1 MKATNLGGTIA
12 IEGNYSEVSKLTI
25 VLERYVIDNPDSD
38 DVDLVKEWL
47 HELRNP
53 RVN

>member
-12 IEGNYSEVSKLTI
+12 IEGSYFEVSTLTI

-38 DVDLVKEWL
+38 DVDLVKEWI
-47 HELRNP
+47 HELMNP
-53 RVN
+53 KVN